1 MTLLKHLARVVLLI
15 LAGAAIG
22 GVAQAEPT
30 TVDYALTPRP
40 PETYPPL
47 TFTLEGGVRG
57 IADLTYATQYGYRP
71 LRLDL
76 YLPPKDR
83 PVPKTG
89 RPVIVYVHGGGWVI
103 GNKRQADFHGHFLQT
118 MAALARRGYVV
129 ASIEHRLREEAP
141 FPAATQDAKSAIMWL
156 RKNAATYD
164 IDANRFAIWGG
175 SSGGNITGNVAV
187 SCGVKALDPVFTAYV
202 PKGATPPQN
211 PLAGYS
217 NCVQAAVAWYGVFDF
232 NTLKA
237 QAIPG
242 GDANFDEPT
251 SAASRYLG
259 CAVQECPA
267 DKLALANSH
276 ALVDAKDPPML
287 LIHGTGDTNIPFGQ
301 SVEMDKALREAGVS
315 SKLVLIPNSLHGFRA
330 ASDAQAGLDMQQA
343 LAETFAFFDRTIG
356 RGGR

>member
-1 MTLLKHLARVVLLI
+1 MTPFQRCARVVLML
-15 LAGAAIG
+15 LAAVAFAGA
-22 GVAQAEPT
+22 AQAEPGP
-30 TVDYALTPRP
+30 VDYSLAPRP
-40 PETYPPL
+40 AEPYPPL
-47 TFTLEGGVRG
+47 TFTLDGGVRG

-83 PVPKTG
+83 PVPRTG

-103 GNKRQADFHGHFLQT
+103 GNKRQPDFHGHFLET

-156 RKNAATYD
+156 RKNAAAYD
-164 IDANRFAIWGG
+164 IDTNRFAIWGG
-175 SSGGNITGNVAV
+175 SSGGNVTGSVAA
-187 SCGVKALDPVFTAYV
+187 SCGVAALDPVFTAYV
-202 PKGATPPQN
+202 PKGGTPPRN

-259 CAVQECPA
+259 CAIQQCPA
-267 DKLALANSH
+267 DRLKAANSVG
-276 ALVDAKDPPML
+276 LVDAKDPPML
-287 LIHGTGDTNIPFGQ
+287 LVHGTGDTNIPFRQ
-301 SVEMDKALREAGVS
+301 SVEMDKALRAAGVS
-315 SKLVLIPNSLHGFRA
+315 SQLVLIPGSMHGFRA
-330 ASDAQAGLDMQQA
+330 ATDAQSAADMHVALDA
-343 LAETFAFFDRTIG
+343 TFRFFDATIG
-356 RGGR
+356 KGGR

>member
-1 MTLLKHLARVVLLI
+1 MITMKRLARLALLM
-15 LAGAAIG
+15 LAACSVGD
-22 GVAQAEPT
+22 VALAEPT
-30 TVDYALTPRP
+30 TVDYALSPRP
-40 PETYPPL
+40 AEAYPPL
-47 TFTLEGGVRG
+47 TFTLDGGVQA

-83 PVPKTG
+83 PVPKSG

-103 GNKRQADFHGHFLQT
+103 GNKRQPDFHGHFLET
-118 MAALARRGYVV
+118 MSALARRGYIV

-141 FPAATQDAKSAIMWL
+141 FPAGTQDAKSAIMWL

-164 IDANRFAIWGG
+164 IDVNRFAIWGG

-187 SCGVKALDPVFTAYV
+187 SCGVKALDPVFSVYT
-202 PKGATPPQN
+202 PKGRTPPPD

-232 NTLKA
+232 NTLKS

-251 SAASRYLG
+251 SAASRYMG
-259 CAVQECPA
+259 CAIQLCPA
-267 DKLALANSH
+267 DRLQVANSV

-301 SVEMDKALREAGVS
+301 SVEMDKTLRAAGVS
-315 SKLVLIPNSLHGFRA
+315 SKLVLIPGSLHGFRA
-330 ASDAQAGLDMQQA
+330 ATDKQSELDMRQA
-343 LAETFAFFDRTIG
+343 LDETFAFFDATIG
-356 RGGR
+356 KAGR

>member
-1 MTLLKHLARVVLLI
+1 MDLIKRLAR
-15 LAGAAIG
+15 LALPFLAAG
-22 GVAQAEPT
+22 LVHAVAQAEPT
-30 TVDYALTPRP
+30 TVDYSVAPRS
-40 PETYPPL
+40 PEPYPAL
-47 TFTLEGGVRG
+47 TFTLDGGVQG
-57 IADLTYATQYGYRP
+57 VADLTYATQYGFRP

-103 GNKRQADFHGHFLQT
+103 GNKRQPDFHGHFLDT
-118 MAALARRGYVV
+118 MSALARRGYVV

-156 RKNAATYD
+156 RKNADAYG
-164 IDANRFAIWGG
+164 IDVNRFAIWGG
-175 SSGGNITGNVAV
+175 SSGGNIAGNVAV
-187 SCGVKALDPVFTAYV
+187 SCGVKGLDPVHSFYTPA
-202 PKGATPPQN
+202 GRTPPPD

-232 NTLKA
+232 NTLKS

-251 SAASRYLG
+251 SAASRYMG
-259 CAVQECPA
+259 CAIQQCPA
-267 DKLALANSH
+267 DRLKIANSV
-276 ALVDAKDPPML
+276 ALVDAKDPPMQ

-301 SVEMDKALREAGVS
+301 SVEMDKALRAAGVP
-315 SKLVLIPNSLHGFRA
+315 SKLILIPGSLHGFRA
-330 ASDAQAGLDMQQA
+330 ATDQQSEADMRRA
-343 LAETFAFFDRTIG
+343 LAQTFAFFDATIG
-356 RGGR
+356 KPGL